1 MESEKEIEDKGLFQ
15 VVLDDD
21 EEVVQVIRPHKG
33 RAWFGTI
40 FTFVVLTLVIVPFA
54 IMMMVFRQQGDGDSL
69 GAGIGALVFWA
80 LISTLGFVATA
91 LWSCKTVYAWTNKRV
106 LIRTGYIGVDYK
118 SLDLNMVGALS
129 VNVTMVDKLLRR
141 NTGTIAF
148 GSMASPMT
156 TQNASKFNFAFVY
169 DPYRVYKEVK
179 GYIDQKK
186 SAQVAK

>member
-21 EEVVQVIRPHKG
+21 EEVIQVIRPHKG
-33 RAWFGTI
+33 RAWFGMI
-40 FTFVVLTLVIVPFA
+40 VGLIVLALFMVPFGV
-54 IMMMVFRQQGDGDSL
+54 MMIVFHDQGDGDSL

-80 LISTLGFVATA
+80 ILTAFGVVSIA

-118 SLDLNMVGALS
+118 SLDLTMVGALS

-141 NTGTIAF
+141 NTGTISF

-156 TQNASKFNFAFVY
+156 AQNASKFNFAFVY

-186 SAQVAK
+186 SAQAGK

>member
-80 LISTLGFVATA
+80 LISALGFVATA

-156 TQNASKFNFAFVY
+156 TQNASKFNFPFVY